1 MDVDLGT
8 GVGSE
13 ERRIAQFAGLA
24 GQMLRQDTLE
34 QTIQTIVEVARE
46 AELSDDVSL
55 MVVQGRKI
63 VTVGDSGAEVRRADQ
78 LQLEWGEGPS
88 VEAIL
93 RRRDFTSD
101 DLRLDSRWR
110 FWGPQAAKHGWL
122 SVLSVGLADQNTFG
136 ALTLYSR
143 QVSSFGER
151 ELGVAEV
158 FATHAAVALST
169 ARDRQ
174 TLIEAVDARTM
185 VGQAQGILM
194 ERYDIDADQAFGVLR
209 RYSSHSN
216 RKLRFIAAE
225 VVERRKLPESVT
237 DDALA

>member
-13 ERRIAQFAGLA
+13 ERRIAEFADIA

-34 QTIQTIVEVARE
+34 QTIQTIVEVAQE

-63 VTVGDSGAEVRRADQ
+63 MTVGDSGAEVRRADQ

-110 FWGPQAAKHGWL
+110 FWGPQAAKLGWL

-174 TLIEAVDARTM
+174 TLIEAVDARTL

-194 ERYDIDADQAFGVLR
+194 ERYDIDAEQAFSVLR

-216 RKLRFIAAE
+216 RKLRFIASE
-225 VVERRKLPESVT
+225 VVERRQLPESVT

>member
-34 QTIQTIVEVARE
+34 QTMQTIVEVARK
-46 AELSDDVSL
+46 AELSDDVTL

-63 VTVGDSGAEVRRADQ
+63 MTVGDSGAEVRRADQ

-110 FWGPQAAKHGWL
+110 FWGPQAAKLGWL

-174 TLIEAVDARTM
+174 TLIEAVDARTL

-194 ERYDIDADQAFGVLR
+194 ERYDIDAEQAFSVLR

-216 RKLRFIAAE
+216 RKLRFIASE
-225 VVERRKLPESVT
+225 VVERRQLPESVT